1 MMTGGVKDVAVGN
14 ENILNLFL
22 ISEES
27 STFNVR
33 TVLNPRE
40 TKKMLDKEETDEEMW
55 KG

>member
-1 MMTGGVKDVAVGN
+1 MGN

-27 STFNVR
+27 STFLSVR
-33 TVLNPRE
+33 NGLNPRK
-40 TKKMLDKEETDEEMW
+40 TKMMLDKEQIDEDMW

>member
-1 MMTGGVKDVAVGN
+1 MGN

-33 TVLNPRE
+33 NGLHPRK
-40 TKKMLDKEETDEEMW
+40 TKMMLDKEQIDEDMW